1 MPGTG
6 RPGDPLWMAIGFAI
20 GVIPGIWLHQV
31 YAGLGIGM
39 ALAIAF
45 GRIREDKRRLYRRP
59 TDPTRFVI
67 GLGIGL
73 LGGDWLHSL
82 GLRLVARD
90 GAGTGIRTLSWRSS
104 WSLARSQPLTEDCHP
119 SRCEGPLQPAGSAS
133 LPALAEALRPAKG
146 AGQDDKHQ
154 IR

>member
-6 RPGDPLWMAIGFAI
+6 RPGDPLWMAIGFAS
-20 GVIPGIWLHQV
+20 GVIPGIWFHQV

-59 TDPTRFVI
+59 TDPTRFMI

-73 LGGDWLHSL
+73 LGGAWLHSL
-82 GLRLVARD
+82 GL
-90 GAGTGIRTLSWRSS
+90 G
-104 WSLARSQPLTEDCHP
+104 WSLGMGLGLAFGLFLGAALGV
-119 SRCEGPLQPAGSAS
+119 SR
-133 LPALAEALRPAKG
+133 ALNR
-146 AGQDDKHQ
+146 
-154 IR
+154 